1 MALLLKGARVID
13 PAASIDGIRDV
24 RIEGDRI
31 ACVETSIEP
40 DAADEVIDLA
50 GKVLVPGLIDMHVH
64 LREPGFEHKSTIET
78 ETRAA
83 ARGGMTGVCSMPNTD
98 PVTDNGTVIE
108 YIRARAAAAGH
119 CRVFPSGAMTKGL
132 KGEVISE
139 MGDMVAHGAVA
150 FTDDGHGVQG
160 AGMLRRCMDYG
171 KMFGKVFMS
180 HCQDED
186 LVGDGQIN
194 EGVVSTRLGLL
205 GWPAEGEELQIARDI
220 AIARLTGARLH
231 IQHISTARGI
241 EMVRQAK
248 AEGLPVTC
256 EATPHHMFLT
266 EEAID
271 GTYDTR
277 LKVNP
282 PLRTAADAQAVIAG
296 VVDGTVD
303 AIVTDHA
310 PHAAWEK
317 AREFELA
324 PFGMT
329 GIECSLALVLTNL
342 VETGTI
348 DYARLV
354 ELMSINPRRI
364 LGVDTVSIAAGSLA
378 DITVFDSSV
387 TWTVGE
393 DGYESKADNCGFD
406 GTTVHGRATD
416 CLVGGIFTLRDGV
429 VL

>member
-1 MALLLKGARVID
+1 MALLLKSAHVVD
-13 PAASIDGIRDV
+13 PASGIDGICDV
-24 RIEGDRI
+24 KIDGDRI
-31 ACVETSIEP
+31 VEVGESLSQEGC
-40 DAADEVIDLA
+40 EVRDLS
-50 GKVLVPGLIDMHVH
+50 GKVLVPGLVDMHVH
-64 LREPGFEHKSTIET
+64 LREPGFEHKGTIES

-83 ARGGMTGVCSMPNTD
+83 CRGGMTGVCSMPNTD
-98 PVTDNGTVIE
+98 PVTDNGVTIE
-108 YIRARAAAAGH
+108 YIKSVAEREGH

-150 FTDDGHGVQG
+150 FTDDGRGVQG
-160 AGMLRRCMDYG
+160 AGMFRRCLDYG
-171 KMFGKVFMS
+171 KMFGKTFMS
-180 HCQDED
+180 HCQDND
-186 LVGDGQIN
+186 LVGEGQVN
-194 EGVVSTRLGLL
+194 EGAASTRLGLL
-205 GWPAEGEELQIARDI
+205 GWPAEGEELEVMRDI
-220 AIARLTGARLH
+220 ALARLTGAKLH

-241 EMVRQAK
+241 ELVRAAK

-266 EEAID
+266 EDAI
-271 GTYDTR
+271 TETFDTR

-282 PLRTAADAQAVIAG
+282 PLRTRADADAVIAG

-342 VETGTI
+342 VRPGVI
-348 DYARLV
+348 DYARMV
-354 ELMSINPRRI
+354 ELMSIAPRRI
-364 LGVDTVSIAAGSLA
+364 LSLDPVSISAGSLA
-378 DITVFDSSV
+378 DITVFDPEER
-387 TWTVGE
+387 WTVGAE
-393 DGYESKADNCGFD
+393 GYESKADNCGFD
-406 GTTVHGRATD
+406 GFEVCGRATD
-416 CLVGGIFTLRDGV
+416 VFVGGRATLADGV